1 MTCRVVRRSRLRPEA
16 TCVACIAGLR
26 CVAAIFTSLRCR
38 RARWLL
44 DVNVSC
50 GRASAC
56 SFAMLVL
63 RGPAS
68 EKAALHSWPDNAS
81 LACLHASIALY
92 ILVSYAGVST
102 PSEPKDSN
110 SRPLCMI
117 ANSYFAR
124 LRMQHICKRE
134 GERRRCKFRLLERD
148 RPVQKK
154 TGFRLQKAR
163 FIAEWRRASLVC
175 LHASAF
181 YFATLVSLRK

>member
-1 MTCRVVRRSRLRPEA
+1 MNSTRPSHPKVHDSR
-16 TCVACIAGLR
+16 
-26 CVAAIFTSLRCR
+26 
-38 RARWLL
+38 
-44 DVNVSC
+44 
-50 GRASAC
+50 
-56 SFAMLVL
+56 
-63 RGPAS
+63 
-68 EKAALHSWPDNAS
+68 PDNAS
-81 LACLHASIALY
+81 LARLHASLVLY

-134 GERRRCKFRLLERD
+134 GERRRCKFRLLGRD

-181 YFATLVSLRK
+181 YFATLVLPRPASKQAASHKTKTDFAIGAIFPRSRPGRMRSAWMKSCFFRALFL

>member
-1 MTCRVVRRSRLRPEA
+1 M
-16 TCVACIAGLR
+16 GLR
-26 CVAAIFTSLRCR
+26 CVAAIFSSLRCR
-38 RARWLL
+38 RARWRL
-44 DVNVSC
+44 DANIPC

-63 RGPAS
+63 LCPAS

-81 LACLHASIALY
+81 LACLHASIVLY
-92 ILVSYAGVST
+92 SLVSYAGVST

-134 GERRRCKFRLLERD
+134 GERSRVARPPDDAADKLSRVPCSTHVEHADTQRAHHHIVQSLL
-148 RPVQKK
+148 P
-154 TGFRLQKAR
+154 
-163 FIAEWRRASLVC
+163 
-175 LHASAF
+175 
-181 YFATLVSLRK
+181 